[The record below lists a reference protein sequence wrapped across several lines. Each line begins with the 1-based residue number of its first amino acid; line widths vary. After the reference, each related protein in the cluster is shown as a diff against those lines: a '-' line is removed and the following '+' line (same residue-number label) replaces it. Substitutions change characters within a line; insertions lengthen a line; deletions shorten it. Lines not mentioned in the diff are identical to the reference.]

1 MTGHGIPRLIARK
14 LCARGD
20 RSVRLER
27 LKAEVT
33 AWPDERSGAIDV
45 ARPLMD
51 GQGLAGNIELEL
63 GHPDAAI
70 EYFQRAIALKPAYPR
85 PWAGLAA
92 AQALTGRGAEA
103 RFIAEKLRSLA
114 PALDTQHLIDQFGR
128 QKNSRLRAGL
138 RIALTSPSA
147 RGP

>member
-1 MTGHGIPRLIARK
+1 AVTGHGIPRLIARK

-51 GQGLAGNIELEL
+51 GQGLAGDIELEAVDRAVERGIAVL
-63 GHPDAAI
+63 GVALDRRSSDPDAAQI
-70 EYFQRAIALKPAYPR
+70 RIQSLAL
-85 PWAGLAA
+85 
-92 AQALTGRGAEA
+92 QHALR
-103 RFIAEKLRSLA
+103 RHFRSLA
-114 PALDTQHLIDQFGR
+114 LALGFRHCADRSVRRGGAIGR
-128 QKNSRLRAGL
+128 
-138 RIALTSPSA
+138 T
-147 RGP
+147 